1 MFFKLFI
8 AAAALCCTAVL
19 AEVTSYEGYKIYDI
33 KPQNAA
39 QQEILQQLAESGT
52 YDFFT
57 HPRVLGLAA
66 RVMVAPEEQ
75 SVFEQTLQASEI
87 EHQIINENFGETVAT
102 ERMQNNF
109 FRNLRS
115 SNERSISFS
124 AYQRYEAIDAYLQQL
139 AADYPSRVYLK
150 TIGKSYEGRALR
162 TITITNGD
170 GVSNK
175 KVILLDAGI
184 HAREWIAP
192 AGALYVIQ
200 QLVENF
206 AENAHLLQTYD
217 WVILPVVNP
226 DGYEYTHTTTRMW
239 RKTRKPVSTNCYG
252 TDGNRNFD
260 FHWGEVGASSYT
272 CADTFKGKTA
282 FSEPETQALRDL
294 MHTLTGRATF
304 YLTLHSYGN
313 YLLYPWGW
321 TSDLPDTWRA
331 LDEVAQAGYDAIKA
345 ATGTVYS
352 VGSSTNVLYAA
363 AGGSDDYA
371 FAAAEIPISI
381 TMELPAAGNG
391 FDPAPTKILE
401 LVSETWIGIKAMA
414 EKVIESY

>member
-1 MFFKLFI
+1 MLFKLFVTV
-8 AAAALCCTAVL
+8 ALCCTAVL
-19 AEVTSYEGYKIYDI
+19 GELTSYEGYKIYEI
-33 KPQNAA
+33 TAQNAA
-39 QQEILQQLAESGT
+39 QQELLQQLAENEA

-57 HPRVLGLAA
+57 LPRMLGLSA
-66 RVMVAPEEQ
+66 RVMISPEDQ
-75 SVFEQTLQASEI
+75 LAFERTLQSSEVKY
-87 EHQIINENFGETVAT
+87 EVINENFGETVAT

-115 SNERSISFS
+115 SSSRSVSFT
-124 AYQRYEAIDAYLQQL
+124 AYQRYASIEAYLDQL
-139 AADYPSRVYLK
+139 AEDYPSRVSLK
-150 TIGKSYEGRALR
+150 TIGKSYEGRNLR

-170 GVSNK
+170 GIVNK

-206 AENAHLLQTYD
+206 AENSHLLQDYD

-226 DGYEYTHTTTRMW
+226 DGYEYTHTNTRMW
-239 RKTRKPVSTNCYG
+239 RKTRQPITLLCTG

-260 FHWGEVGASSYT
+260 YHWGEVGASSLS
-272 CADTFKGKTA
+272 CADTYKGKTA
-282 FSEPETQALRDL
+282 FSEPETKALRDL
-294 MHTLTGRATF
+294 MLTLTGRAKF

-313 YLLYPWGW
+313 YLIYPWGW
-321 TSDLPDTWRA
+321 TSDLPDTWA
-331 LDEVAQAGYDAIKA
+331 DIDAIAQVGADAIKA
-345 ATGTVYS
+345 ATGTDYT

-371 FAAAEIPISI
+371 FAVAKIPISI
-381 TMELPAAGNG
+381 TMELPSAGNG
-391 FDPAPTKILE
+391 FDPAPAKILE
-401 LVSETWIGIKAMA
+401 LVSETWVGIKAMA
-414 EKVIESY
+414 EKLVETY